1 MSEAL
6 IELLDVGVRF
16 AGGDGREVH
25 ALRDVSLTIRRG
37 ETLALI
43 GTSGSGKT
51 TLLRVLNR
59 LQPPTS
65 GSVRMEGDDL
75 AARDPLELRR
85 GMGYVIQAGGLLPHL
100 SVADNVALLG
110 KLGGHD
116 VARREARTREL
127 LELVH
132 LPPDAFAERWPDEL
146 SGGQRQRVGVA
157 RALYLDPPVLLMDEP
172 FGALDPITR
181 AELRRE
187 FAELEG
193 HVQKTVVLVTHDL
206 AEARELA
213 DRVALLDAGRLHQ
226 VGTFD
231 ELRERPANEFVAAFM
246 AEHEAAT

>member
-1 MSEAL
+1 MSEAFL
-6 IELLDVGVRF
+6 ELRDVNVRF
-16 AGGDGREVH
+16 TGGQGPAVH
-25 ALRDVSLTIRRG
+25 ALRDISLSIRAG

-65 GSVRMEGDDL
+65 GAVLLQGADL
-75 AARDPLELRR
+75 VTRDPLELRR

-100 SVADNVALLG
+100 TVAENVALLG

-116 VARREARTREL
+116 AARREARTREL

-132 LPPDAFAERWPDEL
+132 LPPHEFAARWPDEL

-226 VGTFD
+226 VGSFE
-231 ELRERPANEFVAAFM
+231 ELCAQPADDFVAAFM
-246 AEHEAAT
+246 AEHEATT